1 MDNLPKYV
9 EDEAKGIFNKDF
21 VTHIF
26 LGAFVWKYMC
36 YDVALRPL
44 ISERRK
50 LLREG
55 DNEGYKKV
63 IKKQEELDQEM
74 WECCL
79 FAMKKKV
86 QIIEKNYIASV

>member
-1 MDNLPKYV
+1 
-9 EDEAKGIFNKDF
+9 
-21 VTHIF
+21 
-26 LGAFVWKYMC
+26 MC